1 MEGFELALQA
11 CADAVCKRGVVMQAS
26 LHPGERKSPGSTWST
41 RTYKNIGLQGSWTSP
56 GPAMPP
62 RHATDRLWPDSSSHG
77 GDKDGFTDG
86 AIAESINALL
96 DPEGNHLKI
105 LIDIKL

>member
-1 MEGFELALQA
+1 
-11 CADAVCKRGVVMQAS
+11 
-26 LHPGERKSPGSTWST
+26 
-41 RTYKNIGLQGSWTSP
+41 
-56 GPAMPP
+56 MPP

-86 AIAESINALL
+86 AIAEGINALL